1 MKLENSATYH
11 GPQFKRRR
19 ETTKVFYQ
27 TPYEL
32 HKVVLFSLH
41 PKLQTLLDKA
51 DPDQLLHLEHL
62 NLRNVQEEVL
72 NYKKLLERKGV
83 TVYLKVFEH
92 FLPNVLYASDTFF
105 SFKGNVYLSRM
116 ATDIRKLEE
125 PFVYAFF
132 HSLNLNPMSIF
143 GVGEIMEASDLL
155 YTHDRVFIGKGHRTN
170 AKAIQRLKDH
180 FSVPCTVIELP
191 DDIQHL
197 MGAVRVLSEEMVA
210 VRHEKLSNDA
220 LAVFS
225 RTFSTVLKV
234 GETNEVVEK
243 QAFNIVPY
251 ESMRI
256 IMPNDCPNTENLYE
270 HHGIEVDTLDI
281 SEIRKGGGG
290 LACITGRLE

>member
-11 GPQFKRRR
+11 GPQFERRR
-19 ETTKVFYQ
+19 EATKVFYQ

-62 NLRNVQEEVL
+62 NLRKVQEEVL
-72 NYKKLLERKGV
+72 NYKKLLEHKGV

-92 FLPNVLYASDTFF
+92 FLPNILYASDTFF
-105 SFKGNVYLSRM
+105 SFKGNVYISRM

-125 PFVYAFF
+125 PYVYAFF

-143 GVGEIMEASDLL
+143 GVGESMEASDLL
-155 YTHDRVFIGKGHRTN
+155 YTHDRCFIGKGHRTN
-170 AKAIQRLKDH
+170 EKAIQRLKGH

-197 MGAVRVLSEEMVA
+197 MGVVRVLSEEVVA
-210 VRHEKLSNDA
+210 VRQEKLSNDA
-220 LAVFS
+220 LANFS
-225 RTFSTVLKV
+225 KAFQTVVKV
-234 GETNEVVEK
+234 GETKEVVKK
-243 QAFNIVPY
+243 QAFNVVPY
-251 ESMRI
+251 ETMKI
-256 IMPNDCPNTENLYE
+256 FMPSDCPDTKQLYE
-270 HHGIEVDTLDI
+270 RHGIEVDTIDI

-290 LACITGRLE
+290 LACLTGRLE